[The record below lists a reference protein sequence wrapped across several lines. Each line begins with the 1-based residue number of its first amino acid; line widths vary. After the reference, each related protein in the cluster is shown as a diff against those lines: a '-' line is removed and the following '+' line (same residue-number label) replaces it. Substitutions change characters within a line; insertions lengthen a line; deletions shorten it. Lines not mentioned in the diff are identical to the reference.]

1 MRGPSALV
9 GTAVQSPTPTLPRKA
24 GGRFSGRL
32 FAIGCV
38 IAALLTLA
46 FGLWTAFRW
55 DGIRVTEALDD
66 FGEAVAAAIAMAACI
81 VAARRHPGRL
91 RIAWALL
98 GGMALAWAV
107 GECIWSY
114 FEVIRG
120 EQVPFPS
127 LADAGYLSAVP
138 LAIAAIAVFPGRHR
152 SASRLAF
159 LLDGSIMAGALLVV
173 SWATVL
179 GAVYRAGSDS
189 ALKAVL
195 SLAYPVSDIVIA
207 VMALLLVSRMARPLR
222 LPLLLVVAGLFANL
236 LSDSAFAYLTT
247 MNTYGPAQPIDAGWV
262 AGYLLIAL
270 GAFRAS
276 LSPATPLKG
285 DDERPGRWKLL
296 LPYASVAV
304 AGGVVIEKNLTG
316 GADPFLMWTIA
327 GVVALVMIRQFIV
340 LWDNSTLN
348 QKLEAQAIALRE
360 SEAHFRSLVQNSG
373 DVVVLTDAGGMVQFV
388 SSSIDRFFAY
398 GPTELNGQAFSELVH
413 ADDRAAFAGGLRK
426 ALTASAHPITVGCR
440 FKHKLGSWTHC
451 EITITNMLHNA
462 SPQAI
467 VLNIRDVTDRKEMEE
482 RMAHL
487 ASHDPVTSLPN
498 RITFRNQVDE
508 ALLHS
513 MPVRSVALLAIDID
527 DFGVINDA
535 LGQHAGDDLL
545 GMIGVRLEK
554 IVRPGDVVA
563 RTGGDEFSILM
574 KSASQ
579 EDLPV
584 RLAERIFEMFRA
596 PFRVEQREII
606 CRLSIGIATQ
616 NRAEDTAET
625 LMRNA
630 DIALKSAKQKGKGRW
645 ERYAAEQQASLTDRM
660 ELEADLTHA
669 IERRQLLLH
678 YQPAVRL
685 SDGAILGFEGLLRW
699 NHPRRGLLA
708 AGEFIPL
715 ADEIGLVGHLQ
726 RWVLGQACADG
737 RQWQWQVKA
746 AVEPP
751 LTVSVNVSHRGLAD
765 PNLMTDVM
773 HACAAA
779 GFDPKRLVL
788 ELTKG
793 ATLEASENLAKLN
806 ELHQRGVKLALD
818 NFGADAAPLT
828 ALRDLP
834 VDMVKLDRSFVERM
848 TSSATDWAVARAVTE
863 LGNSLKMMTLADGIE
878 RAEQMAALK
887 SIECYAGQGYFVSR
901 PLPAAGIERLLAE
914 SKRDGETLKMPSF
927 GAERVA

>member
-1 MRGPSALV
+1 MSRPLL
-9 GTAVQSPTPTLPRKA
+9 LPRRHA
-24 GGRFSGRL
+24 HRDFL
-32 FAIGCV
+32 
-38 IAALLTLA
+38 IAAGIAASLTVA
-46 FGLWTAFRW
+46 FALWIQFRW
-55 DGIRVTEALDD
+55 DGIRITEAIDD
-66 FGEAVAAAIAMAACI
+66 FGEAAGGLVAAIAC
-81 VAARRHPGRL
+81 VFAARRLRGRMRL
-91 RIAWALL
+91 AWALFA
-98 GGMALAWAV
+98 GMAAAWTV
-107 GECIWSY
+107 GECVWSY

-120 EQVPFPS
+120 QQVPFPS

-138 LAIAAIAVFPGRHR
+138 LAIAAIGVFPGRHR
-152 SASRLAF
+152 AASRLAF

-179 GAVYRAGSDS
+179 GVVYRAGSDT
-189 ALKAVL
+189 ALSAVL
-195 SLAYPVSDIVIA
+195 GLAYPVSDIVIA
-207 VMALLLVSRMARPLR
+207 VMALLLLGRMARSVRVPM
-222 LPLLLVVAGLFANL
+222 LLVVAGLFANL

-247 MNTYGPAQPIDAGWV
+247 VNTYGPAQLIDVGWV

-270 GAFRAS
+270 GAIRAA
-276 LSPATPLKG
+276 LLPPQALKT
-285 DDERPGRWKLL
+285 DDERSNRWMLF
-296 LPYASVAV
+296 LPYVSVAI
-304 AGGVVIEKNLTG
+304 AGAVVIERNLTG
-316 GADPFLMWTIA
+316 EADPFLMWVMA
-327 GVVALVMIRQFIV
+327 GVVALVICRQFIV

-348 QKLEAQAIALRE
+348 QRLEAQALELRE

-373 DVVVLTDAGGMVQFV
+373 DVVVLSDARGTVQFV
-388 SSSIDRFFAY
+388 STSIDRFFAY
-398 GPTELNGQAFSELVH
+398 SATELNSQLFAELIH
-413 ADDRAAFAGGLRK
+413 QEDRPVFAAGWKR
-426 ALTASAHPITVGCR
+426 ALAASAHPVTVGCR
-440 FKHKLGSWTHC
+440 FRHKLGSWTHC
-451 EITITNMLHNA
+451 EITITNMLNHS
-462 SPQAI
+462 SPQAV

-508 ALLHS
+508 TLLRT
-513 MPVRSVALLAIDID
+513 MPVRGVAILAIDVD

-554 IVRPGDVVA
+554 IIRQGDVVA

-574 KSASQ
+574 KAASQ
-579 EDLPV
+579 EDQTV
-584 RLAERIFEMFRA
+584 RLAERIFELFRA
-596 PFRVEQREII
+596 PFRVEQREIV
-606 CRLSIGIATQ
+606 CRLSIGIAVQT
-616 NRAEDTAET
+616 RAEDTAET

-630 DIALKSAKQKGKGRW
+630 DIALKAAKRNGKGRW
-645 ERYAAEQQASLTDRM
+645 ERYAPEQQASMTNRM

-669 IERRQLLLH
+669 IERRQLVLH

-685 SDGAILGFEGLLRW
+685 SDGAVLGFEGLLRW

-715 ADEIGLVGHLQ
+715 AEETGLVGALQ

-737 RQWQWQVKA
+737 RQWQWQVKT
-746 AVEPP
+746 AVEQA

-765 PNLMTDVM
+765 PDLMSDVM

-779 GFDPKRLVL
+779 GFEPKRLVL

-848 TSSATDWAVARAVTE
+848 TSSSTDWAVARAVIE

-878 RAEQMAALK
+878 RAEQIAALK
-887 SIECYAGQGYFVSR
+887 SIGCYAGQGYFVSR
-901 PLPAAGIERLLAE
+901 PLPAAGIEKLLSECKPVDGTLRLA
-914 SKRDGETLKMPSF
+914 SF
-927 GAERVA
+927 GLEKAA